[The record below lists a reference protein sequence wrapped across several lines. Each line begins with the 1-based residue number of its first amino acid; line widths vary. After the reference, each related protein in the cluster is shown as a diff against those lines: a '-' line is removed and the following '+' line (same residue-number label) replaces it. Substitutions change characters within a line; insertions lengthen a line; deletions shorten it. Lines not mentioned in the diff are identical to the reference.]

1 MGTRVRKITHNRW
14 YALAAFAV
22 ASTSGFL
29 WYAFPSVSWWP
40 IFPVMIVG
48 LLPIIGEGRIQF
60 KLRPVLLLA
69 LFVFTATS
77 VVGIW
82 TAYNPAAAVD
92 KFRVLLG
99 ALFLFLAVVYQPRR
113 NIWLVL
119 SILGFIG
126 SVFAIYFSLTYDWRV
141 SPVDTAVVNRIGSS
155 WMDIRYTLNLPTV
168 VDDIAGGILG
178 ILIPLQLA
186 LFMHGLQTKRWGV
199 VIYSSIT
206 TMLISAGFFLT
217 GLRAAWGAFAAA
229 LCLSILLILAQ
240 RVLSHYS
247 SRVFRNVAAGFML
260 LMVAGGFLFIGILSG
275 EILPGVQQTALY
287 WAVRSRFSL
296 FRDVFDLTGD
306 FFLFGGGLT
315 AFPGLYSRYILS
327 IFDYYLAYSH
337 NLYLDLIIEQG
348 IFGLIAFMTILLA
361 SLWVAVMHRFSAL
374 REFNSLD
381 LQITGILVGLWMM
394 TLQGLIENSLYGMR
408 GTPFL
413 LLLPGLAF
421 AAARHKTRMTL
432 EEMIPVHKKL
442 YRIGTGT
449 AFALAIVLI
458 MIFYRPIAA
467 HWHANVGSI
476 ALAKIELKGWPETR
490 LDSWSYGDEMLKVS
504 LHHFNKTLKYDANNR
519 AANYRLG
526 RIALER
532 RDFATAILHLER
544 AFHQDQHYHGIR
556 KNLGYSYVFDGQIEA
571 GRKTLAGI
579 PEASSDMEVY
589 NWWWGTQG
597 RDDLASYA
605 DQYIRSNSQ

>member
-1 MGTRVRKITHNRW
+1 MDTRVRKITHNRW

-40 IFPVMIVG
+40 LFPIVIAG
-48 LLPIIGEGRIQF
+48 LLPIIGEGGIKF
-60 KLRPVLLLA
+60 TLRPFLLLA

-77 VVGIW
+77 AAGIW
-82 TAYNPAAAVD
+82 TAYDPAAAME
-92 KFRVLLG
+92 KFRILLG
-99 ALFLFLAVVYQPRR
+99 ALFLFLAVVYQPRQ
-113 NIWLVL
+113 NIWIIL

-126 SVFAIYFSLTYDWRV
+126 SVFAIYFSLTYDWRL
-141 SPVDTAVVNRIGSS
+141 SAVDTALVNRIGSS
-155 WMDIRYTLNLPTV
+155 WMDIRYKLNLPTV

-178 ILIPLQLA
+178 ILIPLQIV
-186 LFMHGLQTKRWGV
+186 LFMHGLQTRRWGV

-206 TMLISAGFFLT
+206 TMLISVGFFLT
-217 GLRAAWGAFAAA
+217 GLRAAWGTLAAG
-229 LCLSILLILAQ
+229 LCLSILLIIAQ

-247 SRVFRNVAAGFML
+247 SKVFRNIAAGFML

-275 EILPGVQQTALY
+275 EILPGVQQTAFY

-296 FRDVFDLTGD
+296 FRDVFDLAGD
-306 FFLFGGGLT
+306 FFLFGGGLA

-327 IFDYYLAYSH
+327 IFDYYLGYSH

-361 SLWVAVMHRFSAL
+361 SLWVSVMHRFSAI

-381 LQITGILVGLWMM
+381 LQMAGILVGLLTM

-421 AAARHKTRMTL
+421 AVARQETRMTL
-432 EEMIPVHKKL
+432 KEIIPTQKKL
-442 YRIGTGT
+442 YRIGAAT
-449 AFALAIVLI
+449 AFVLAIVLI
-458 MIFYRPIAA
+458 IIFYRPIVA
-467 HWHANVGSI
+467 HWHVNVGSI
-476 ALAKIELKGWPETR
+476 ALAKIELKDWPETR
-490 LDSWSYGDEMLKVS
+490 PDGWSYGGEILRVP
-504 LHHFNKTLKYDANNR
+504 LHHLNRALEYDANNR

-532 RDFATAILHLER
+532 RDFANAILHLER

-556 KNLGYSYVFDGQIEA
+556 KNLGYSYVFNGQIEA
-571 GRKTLAGI
+571 GRETLVGI
-579 PEASSDMEVY
+579 PEALSDMQVY

-597 RDDLASYA
+597 RDDLVSYT
-605 DQYIRSNSQ
+605 DQYIRSISQ